1 MGRRP
6 DSFVINIGN
15 IMQTWTNGR
24 FSSTP
29 HRVINR
35 GGRDRYSI
43 PLFVN
48 PDSDVQIAP
57 LIGPS
62 GAFTPFRYGDYQR
75 DEWRRIFPIANIP
88 N

>member
-1 MGRRP
+1 
-6 DSFVINIGN
+6 
-15 IMQTWTNGR
+15 
-24 FSSTP
+24 
-29 HRVINR
+29 
-35 GGRDRYSI
+35 
-43 PLFVN
+43 VN
-48 PDSDVQIAP
+48 PDSDVRIAP